1 MRRSLRA
8 PFALLALLLPL
19 SLAACSSD
27 PTPTTTADASVDG
40 TSVDATS
47 IDAPSVDATVDTA
60 REAMVFMDTATEPAP
75 FIDVV
80 TPPDASDA
88 MPVDAGNDTSAEA
101 SVDAAVMRDGSTEIL
116 GTLRGT
122 CGTLRG
128 MLHTPAPSLVRNELL
143 FMAPERYARDT
154 LSPGG
159 QRLFDT
165 ANAGGSSSESEVMS
179 YEVLHFCDDAELL
192 ATETEIRYQPP
203 DDSGANSITD
213 ILVTIGGERVGV
225 SVTRAYVPMPMM
237 LTDAT
242 VRDLLTRKLVGI
254 NRSSMR
260 VLPEHRWVKQ
270 ILHVFTANAAA
281 ADAVA
286 RIWATL
292 DATTR
297 ADTIVVLTSTV
308 GGGFIY
314 CNPDPMLG
322 AECPPIGG

>member
-1 MRRSLRA
+1 MRRPFRA

-19 SLAACSSD
+19 SFAACSSD
-27 PTPTTTADASVDG
+27 PTPTAAP
-40 TSVDATS
+40 DATAL
-47 IDAPSVDATVDTA
+47 DAAADGASNDATVDTA
-60 REAMVFMDTATEPAP
+60 REAAVLMDTATEPAP
-75 FIDVV
+75 FLDAV
-80 TPPDASDA
+80 TPRDASDD
-88 MPVDAGNDTSAEA
+88 MPGDAGNDTGA
-101 SVDAAVMRDGSTEIL
+101 DAPIVEDVPAFRDGSTEVL
-116 GTLRGT
+116 GTLRGV
-122 CGTLRG
+122 CGMVRG
-128 MLHTPAPSLVRNELL
+128 MLHHPGPSIVRNELT
-143 FMAPERYARDT
+143 FMPPERYARDT

-165 ANAGGSSSESEVMS
+165 ANAGGSSTESEVMS

-213 ILVTIGGERVGV
+213 LLVTIGGERVGV

-297 ADTIVVLTSTV
+297 ADTIIVLTSTV